1 MANTSSAK
9 KKIRQ
14 IAKRRLR
21 NRYKLVTTRNLIKKL
36 RKTTEKEA
44 ATVLLPRTVSMID
57 RCSKHHI
64 FHRNKAANLKSKLTR
79 YVNSL

>member
-9 KKIRQ
+9 KRIRQ

-21 NRYKLVTTRNLIKKL
+21 NRYKLVTTRTLIKTL
-36 RKTTEKEA
+36 RKTKEKET
-44 ATVLLPRTVSMID
+44 ATSLFPRVVSMID

-64 FHRNKAANLKSKLTR
+64 FHRNKAANLKSKLAKYINT
-79 YVNSL
+79 L